1 MSAGYSTTTLLGV
14 KEIQPKF
21 TGLFMAMFFPQV
33 ATFATEEVA
42 FDKIRRGVRLA
53 PFVAPMVSGKAR
65 RERGGT
71 TTTFTPAYVKPTDV
85 VRPNRLL
92 KRLPGEA
99 LNGSLSPAERH
110 DAVVADILNE
120 QEQEIVHREEWMASH
135 GVLTGEVIVE
145 GEQFERQVVDYGRSP
160 ENQITLLGAAKW
172 DTVDPETYDPS
183 TDIEDWAVN
192 ATGSTGVI
200 IMDKLAWRLFSRFKL
215 VKEKLDTRRGSTS
228 QMELGPQLE
237 RQVMRKGFFGEY
249 EIIVYTGQYEDTD
262 GSKKN
267 FMPDYTLLL
276 APSTTDNVM
285 AYGGIQD
292 AKANADGI
300 VEATRYPS
308 NWFTDNPSVEWLQT
322 QSAPLPVIFDADAF
336 VVITVAG

>member
-33 ATFATEEVA
+33 ATFSTEEVA

-99 LNGSLSPAERH
+99 LNGSLSPAQRR
-110 DAVVADILNE
+110 DAVIADILNE
-120 QEQEIVHREEWMASH
+120 HEQEIVHREEWMCAQ

-145 GEQFERQVVDYGRSP
+145 GEQYERQVVDYGRSP
-160 ENQITLLGAAKW
+160 ANQIALVGAAKW
-172 DTVDPETYDPS
+172 NAVDAETYDPS
-183 TDIEDWAVN
+183 DDLEDWAVN
-192 ATGSTGVI
+192 ASGSTGVI
-200 IMDKLAWRLFSRFKL
+200 IMDKLAWRLFSSFKM

-228 QMELGPQLE
+228 QLELGPQLE

-249 EIIVYTGQYEDTD
+249 EIIVYTGQYEDSQ
-262 GSKKN
+262 GNKQN
-267 FMPDYTLLL
+267 FMPDYTVLL
-276 APSTTDNVM
+276 APSVTDNVM

-336 VVITVAG
+336 VVITVA

>member
-33 ATFATEEVA
+33 ATFNTEEVA

-99 LNGSLSPAERH
+99 LNGTLNPAQRR

-120 QEQEIVHREEWMASH
+120 HEQEIVHREEWMCAQ
-135 GVLTGEVIVE
+135 GILTGEVIVE
-145 GEQFERQVVDYGRSP
+145 GEQFERQVVDYGRSAA
-160 ENQITLLGAAKW
+160 NQRTLLAGAKW
-172 DTVDPETYDPS
+172 DAVDAATYDPS
-183 TDIEDWAVN
+183 NDIEDWAAE
-192 ATGSTGVI
+192 ATGSTSVI
-200 IMDKLAWRLFSRFKL
+200 IMDKKAWRLFSQFKI

-228 QMELGPQLE
+228 QLELGPQLE
-237 RQVMRKGFFGEY
+237 RQVMRKGFIGEY
-249 EIIVYTGQYEDTD
+249 EIIVYTGQYEDAS
-262 GSKKN
+262 GVKQN
-267 FMPDYTLLL
+267 FMPDFTVALC
-276 APSTTDNVM
+276 PGTTDNVM

-336 VVITVAG
+336 VIVKVA